1 MSKEKIPCI
10 KQVLSD
16 FQKMGDLPPE
26 FIDSFKTML
35 PEEMIYVWEEYGLGI
50 FGNGYFR
57 VIDPRAFVGVVEEV
71 FSAGKGC
78 VPLMVTALGDVLV
91 WDDDAVCYEMIFC
104 RYGIYKLFE
113 EDIIP
118 RLLDKEFVEGFFEPI
133 NYAEAVKL
141 CGVPDFDECFGYVP
155 LLALGGGER
164 ADHLKRCKAREHIY
178 LISQMA
184 GQIEE

>member
-1 MSKEKIPCI
+1 MDKTQFVREALK
-10 KQVLSD
+10 D
-16 FQKMGDLPPE
+16 FQKMGSLPAD
-26 FIDSFKTML
+26 FIEGFKEML

-57 VIDPRAFVGVVEEV
+57 VIDPKVYAGVVEEIY
-71 FSAGKGC
+71 SAGKEC

-91 WDDDAVCYEMIFC
+91 WDDDAVCYELIFC

-113 EDIIP
+113 EDIFP
-118 RLLDKEFVEGFFEPI
+118 KLLDKEFIEGFFEPV
-133 NYAEAVKL
+133 NYNEAVKL
-141 CGVPDFDECFGYVP
+141 YGVPDFDECFGYVP
-155 LLALGGGER
+155 LLALGGGET

-178 LISQMA
+178 LISQLA